1 MTKIHEILELDLE
14 EDIKNVIDLED
25 HSESE
30 VKYEIESYIVTE
42 NIGKYFSNFVSKFT
56 SNIKETGVWIS
67 GFYGSG
73 KSYFG
78 KMLGYLLENKDI
90 LGTPTIERFIPRLSG
105 LRNAGLLEN
114 EIRSL
119 SSIDVRVVTLD
130 IAKQNTEKG
139 IAFTLFR
146 NFLKSLGFLENVYG
160 YMEYGLFLDG
170 KYDEFLKTVKKIE
183 GAEWAELRKNN
194 MMVPKIIKKALMKE
208 GYSEQEYDEL
218 RAHLN
223 NLINEFSASK
233 LKEELQN
240 YLDKKDEKIVFIFDE
255 ASEAIS
261 QRKYDLLDLEG
272 LSEAMSGISSKVWTV
287 AIAQEKLDDV
297 INNSNIS
304 KSQLVKVTDRFK
316 TKIHI
321 EATEVDII
329 IRNRL
334 LLKKEQYNADLKK
347 YYKENE
353 GSLLDA
359 TNLKSSFPTKIK
371 DADECAI
378 YYPFH
383 KYQFDLLQKFL
394 FSSNALTATQVAAR
408 GMIITTFDVLR
419 NRLKNKTLYDYASI
433 FAICEEAQTA
443 PPSALIN
450 KYDNAKKI
458 LENEKINIDGT
469 NLLKTIHFLSEAE
482 LVPPT
487 PENITKTYLSDIQKY
502 YEIKPEVDKA
512 LTILVDAKILIA
524 VNNIYKI
531 TSDLESK
538 LLDEMNEFPVE
549 LFIKKRNLINHIKK
563 SKNLKNISSVLDNNV
578 PYSFNVLSDLDD
590 EIFPSSN
597 KNMEIRLYSLYSITD
612 DREEFIETVKLNTQ
626 YEKKKVS
633 IIPQNTNFKKID
645 TLLEEIQRYTYMQDK
660 YGNDPDAHVKQI
672 IREFTVIMEEK
683 EKTLKGLIEN
693 AYFTATAVYI
703 FDSSFLDENKF
714 LPSVNELQK
723 KVIKNVYTKRLPK
736 QLSEK
741 LAEAVLKENNT
752 KNLLKINCGDDFKFF
767 DANGNFVG
775 ESLQVIE
782 EVTSKINNNYV
793 EGKTIEE
800 ELLKP
805 PTGYEYGTVVTV
817 LAVLFRSGRV
827 TIKYKGGDYFS
838 HKDEGVL
845 EIFKNSKNFQKAS
858 FKALKKSLTTQQK
871 NDIVVALQEL
881 KYKEF
886 TGETVDWNTNDFQLV
901 DAIRNIAEKF
911 ITIVDTLKKT
921 NDKFDS
927 LFGSVNLHIDLLSQF
942 SGKTT
947 EGNYIER
954 AEQFLD
960 VKDKF
965 KEASTGIRKI
975 EKFVKKNL
983 EKINSLKRFIDDLEI
998 EMDKASIHSATMTAN
1013 IADFKEFYK
1022 KSVIDHFTDITALGQ
1037 KLKDEYFDLMT
1048 ADHQQMT
1055 KCHTSL
1061 KEKTLSVI
1069 KEIGTYPIDLNQ
1081 EIMERAKN
1089 LQKYAEQRIIA
1100 KLELGDGI
1108 QCKTCKMSLS
1118 EIKNSIALIPS
1129 KETELTLIQ
1138 SNIVKE
1144 KVIADPPVPG
1154 PKSPRKIGLRVY
1166 RKTTVKQYR
1175 DVLTGQLQT
1184 LSGLNDD
1191 EAIEINIDER

>member
-1 MTKIHEILELDLE
+1 MTKIHEILELNLE
-14 EDIKNVIDLED
+14 EDIKNVIDIED
-25 HSESE
+25 RSETE

-42 NIGKYFSNFVSKFT
+42 NIGKYFSDFVSKFT

-90 LGTPTIERFIPRLSG
+90 LGTPTIERFVPRLSG
-105 LRNAGLLEN
+105 LKNAGLLEN

-130 IAKQNTEKG
+130 IAKQNTDKG

-160 YMEYGLFLDG
+160 YMEYGLFLDD
-170 KYDEFLKTVKKIE
+170 KYDAFLKTVKKIE
-183 GAEWAELRKNN
+183 GNDWAELRKNN
-194 MMVPKIIKKALMKE
+194 MNVPRIIKKTLTSKWYTE
-208 GYSEQEYDEL
+208 KEYDEL
-218 RAHLN
+218 RTYLN
-223 NLINEFSASK
+223 NLINDFSASK

-240 YLDKKDEKIVFIFDE
+240 YLEKNNEKIVFIFDE

-261 QRKYDLLDLEG
+261 QKKYDLLDLEG

-316 TKIHI
+316 TKINI

-334 LLKKEQYNADLKK
+334 LLKKEKYNTELKD
-347 YYKENE
+347 YYKKNE
-353 GSLLDA
+353 GTLMDA

-394 FSSNALTATQVAAR
+394 FSSNALTATAVAAR

-419 NRLKNKTLYDYASI
+419 NRLKNKKLYDYSPI
-433 FAICEEAQTA
+433 YSICEEAQTA
-443 PPSALIN
+443 PPSALVN

-458 LENEKINIDGT
+458 LDNEKINIDGI
-469 NLLKTIHFLSEAE
+469 NLLKTIHFLAEAE

-487 PENITKTYLSDIQKY
+487 PENITKTYLSDIRKY
-502 YEIKPEVDKA
+502 YEIKQEIGKA
-512 LTILVDAKILIA
+512 LNILVDAKILL
-524 VNNIYKI
+524 VTNNTYKI
-531 TSDLESK
+531 TSDLETK
-538 LLDEMNEFPVE
+538 LLDEMNEFTVE

-563 SKNLKNISSVLDNNV
+563 SRTLKNISSVSDNNMQY
-578 PYSFNVLSDLDD
+578 PFNVLSDLDD

-597 KNMEIRLYSLYSITD
+597 KSLEIRLHSLYSIND
-612 DREEFIETVKLNTQ
+612 GREEFIETVKLDTQ
-626 YEKKKVS
+626 YEKRKIS
-633 IIPQNTNFKKID
+633 IIPQNKNFKKID
-645 TLLEEIQRYTYMQDK
+645 TLLEEIQKYTYMQEK
-660 YGNDPDAHVKQI
+660 YGNDPDTNVKQI

-683 EKTLKGLIEN
+683 EKVLKGLIKD
-693 AYFTATAVYI
+693 AYYASTAVYI
-703 FDSSFLDENKF
+703 FDTSILDENKF
-714 LPSVNELQK
+714 LSTVNDLQK
-723 KVIKNVYTKRLPK
+723 KVIKNVYTKRPPK

-741 LAEAVLKENNT
+741 LAESVIKENTN
-752 KNLLKINCGDDFKFF
+752 KNLYKFNSGDDFKFF
-767 DANGNFVG
+767 DTNGNFVG

-782 EVTSKINNNYV
+782 EVLSRISSNYV
-793 EGKTIEE
+793 EGKSIEE

-805 PTGYEYGTVVTV
+805 PTGYEYGTVVTA

-838 HKDEGVL
+838 HKDDGVL
-845 EIFKNSKNFQKAS
+845 EIFKNSRNFQKAS
-858 FKALKKSLTTQQK
+858 FKAFKKSLTTQQK
-871 NDIVVALQEL
+871 NDIVVALQDL

-886 TGETVDWNTNDFQLV
+886 SGETVDWNTNDFQLV

-911 ITIVDTLKKT
+911 LTIVDTLKKT
-921 NDKFDS
+921 VEKFDS
-927 LFGSVNLHIDLLSQF
+927 LFGSVDLHTDQLSQF
-942 SGKTT
+942 TGKTT
-947 EGNYIER
+947 EGNYIDR
-954 AEQFLD
+954 AEQFLK
-960 VKDKF
+960 VQDKF
-965 KEASTGIRKI
+965 KEASSGIRKI

-983 EKINSLKRFIDDLEI
+983 VITNALKRFIDDLEV
-998 EMDKASIHSATMTAN
+998 EMGKTSINSETMSAN
-1013 IADFKEFYK
+1013 ITQFKEFYK
-1022 KSVIDHFTDITALGQ
+1022 KSVIDNFNDIISVGQ
-1037 KLKDEYFDLMT
+1037 KLKDEYFGLMT
-1048 ADHQQMT
+1048 TDHQEMA

-1061 KEKTLSVI
+1061 KEKAIAVI
-1069 KEIGTYPIDLNQ
+1069 KEIETYPEDLN
-1081 EIMERAKN
+1081 EANMDKAKS
-1089 LQKYAEQRIIA
+1089 LLKYAEQRIIS
-1100 KLELGDGI
+1100 KLDLGDGV

-1129 KETELTLIQ
+1129 KETELTLIK
-1138 SNIVKE
+1138 SSIVKE
-1144 KVIADPPVPG
+1144 KKKSGPG
-1154 PKSPRKIGLRVY
+1154 PKLPKKIGLSVY
-1166 RKTTVKQYR
+1166 KKTTVKQYR
-1175 DVLTGQLQT
+1175 NLLTNQLQN

-1191 EAIEINIDER
+1191 DALEIDIDEK